1 MLSPLS
7 ESEYT
12 ANNNFEFIN
21 YVKIIF
27 ISLDHKLMLFDLNL
41 LFTNV
46 PLDFPIDFQI
56 LKRIYKDNE
65 LKANIKKKETKRLP
79 LLCTK

>member
-7 ESEYT
+7 KSEYT

-21 YVKIIF
+21 YVKTIF
-27 ISLDHKLMLFDLNL
+27 ISLDHKLMLLDLKL

-65 LKANIKKKETKRLP
+65 LQANIKKKETKGLP